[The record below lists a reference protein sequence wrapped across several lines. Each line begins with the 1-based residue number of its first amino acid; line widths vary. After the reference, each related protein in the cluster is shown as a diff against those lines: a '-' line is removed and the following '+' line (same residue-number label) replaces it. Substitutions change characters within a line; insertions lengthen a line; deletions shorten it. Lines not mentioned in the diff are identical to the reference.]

1 MCSARRKRLDHLQVE
16 SAKLRPNQKGPDFGA
31 LDLSFGHLGGED
43 VFRLRALLALCDGKF
58 DPLAFGERFEA
69 LTLDC
74 TEVCKNVGARFL
86 LDEAEAFG
94 FVEPFNGSSSG

>member
-1 MCSARRKRLDHLQVE
+1 MKRAPISE
-16 SAKLRPNQKGPDFGA
+16 PF
-31 LDLSFGHLGGED
+31 DLLVGYLSGDD
-43 VFRLRALLALCDGKF
+43 VFRLWALLALCDGKF

-69 LTLDC
+69 VTRNC